1 MDNLPENVRKAFE
14 LYICG
19 NKKEAFGSL
28 IPGSEY
34 HFYLSIIESFKSCK
48 GVIDDKTKDMIQKFK
63 RNWPGFE
70 CERLELQSYLY
81 DFENSKT
88 DDERSAIIAKIDKNF
103 VHGFYDYAKPAEI
116 KGINEKKHLSPGKV
130 HNSKVNNV
138 FHQEDYFNLS
148 STLK

>member
-14 LYICG
+14 LYILG
-19 NKKEAFGSL
+19 NKKEAFACL

-34 HFYLSIIESFKSCK
+34 HFYLSIIESFKTSK
-48 GVIDDKTKDMIQKFK
+48 GIIDDKIKDMIQKFR

-88 DDERSAIIAKIDKNF
+88 DEERNSVIAKIDKSF

-116 KGINEKKHLSPGKV
+116 KGINEKKSLSPGKS
-130 HNSKVNNV
+130 HNIKINNV
-138 FHQEDYFNLS
+138 FNQDEYFNLS